1 MNQRS
6 ETIQQFGKSSLEA
19 VLKSVGATS
28 KGTQAIAAEQADYA
42 KRSFEQGAATL
53 EKLLGVRTLDK
64 AVEVQTGYAKAAY
77 ERFLAQT
84 AKVGGLYVEH
94 ARPVFGPFEGLAAF
108 SVKTP
113 TAPAR

>member
-1 MNQRS
+1 MPTADNGIVLRENRPAAMRS
-6 ETIQQFGKSSLEA
+6 CVQD
-19 VLKSVGATS
+19 
-28 KGTQAIAAEQADYA
+28 TQ
-42 KRSFEQGAATL
+42 
-53 EKLLGVRTLDK
+53 KLLGVRTLDK